1 MSLELEPELE
11 ELLEDIPL
19 EVEMSKPELPLQIGL
34 HLELTLEADKGDM
47 EEEPSPLLEQELL
60 EGEDIRP
67 PQLPM
72 SPELEP
78 GLEPELEPE
87 QEPELEL
94 EPEQEPEQELRD
106 IPLLL
111 LPSMEPTIPIEN
123 LILEREEN
131 HMWEKPDLFLRKLE
145 SQELLK

>member
-67 PQLPM
+67 PPPLPM
-72 SPELEP
+72 SPEPE
-78 GLEPELEPE
+78 LEPEQEPE

-94 EPEQEPEQELRD
+94 EPRD

-123 LILEREEN
+123 LMLEREEN